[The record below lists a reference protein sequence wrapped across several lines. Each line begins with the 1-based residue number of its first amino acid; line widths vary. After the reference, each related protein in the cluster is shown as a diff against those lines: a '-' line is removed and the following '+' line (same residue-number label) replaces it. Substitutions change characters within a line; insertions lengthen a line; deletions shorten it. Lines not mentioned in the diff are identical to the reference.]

1 MKRSFF
7 TTSFFIVCISA
18 GSFTK
23 TWAQS
28 HSQAGKSKPAT
39 PATGAPATPASTTTG
54 SSTGVPVG
62 QTGVSPNGPLLYRSG
77 DGNDTAIENR
87 LVMLALR
94 GPDYDG
100 SEHQNRI
107 SELGLKQAKGTWLN
121 LLSVSTQYN
130 DQTFGK
136 PTTVNGQPAY
146 VYPKYFFGVTIPLGI
161 IFSQGNQVKIAR
173 EAVANSKDQQEILA
187 RQIRANVLAKYAQY
201 RYYGA
206 LIEMEGEMMNDVSV
220 NSTQAEQ
227 NFKNGSITADAY
239 IAAQKTKNDELVKVM
254 NLQLQQDL
262 TKIDLERMIGVSLE
276 TVVAPTRRSPRP
288 TSN

>member
-1 MKRSFF
+1 MRRSFF

-18 GSFTK
+18 GGFTK

-28 HSQAGKSKPAT
+28 RSQSEKNKPA
-39 PATGAPATPASTTTG
+39 APG
-54 SSTGVPVG
+54 G
-62 QTGVSPNGPLLYRSG
+62 QANAPMNPTLLYRPAETG
-77 DGNDTAIENR
+77 DSAVENR
-87 LVMLALR
+87 LVALALG
-94 GPDYDG
+94 GPEYDG
-100 SEHQNRI
+100 SEHQNKI
-107 SELGLKQAKGTWLN
+107 NELELKRAKATWLN

-130 DQTFGK
+130 DQTFAK
-136 PTTVNGQPAY
+136 PTTINGEPAY

-173 EAVANSKDQQEILA
+173 ESLANGKDQQDLLA

-201 RYYGA
+201 KYYGA
-206 LIEMEGEMMNDVSV
+206 LIDLEAEMMNDVSV

-227 NFKNGSITADAY
+227 NFKNGSITADVY

-262 TKIDLERMIGVSLE
+262 VRIDLERMIGVPLASVLGK
-276 TVVAPTRRSPRP
+276 TAAGRVTPQ
-288 TSN
+288 

>member
-7 TTSFFIVCISA
+7 TSSFFIVCISA

-23 TWAQS
+23 TWAQAHPQS
-28 HSQAGKSKPAT
+28 DKNKPAT
-39 PATGAPATPASTTTG
+39 PSGQTNLSATGG
-54 SSTGVPVG
+54 
-62 QTGVSPNGPLLYRSG
+62 LLYRPTDNGFDS
-77 DGNDTAIENR
+77 AIENR
-87 LVMLALR
+87 LVALALE
-94 GPDYDG
+94 GPEYDG
-100 SEHQNRI
+100 SEHQNKI
-107 SELGLKQAKGTWLN
+107 NELELKRAKATWLN

-130 DQTFGK
+130 DQTFSK
-136 PTTVNGQPAY
+136 PTTINGQPAY

-173 EAVANSKDQQEILA
+173 ESLANGKDQQDLLA
-187 RQIRANVLAKYAQY
+187 RQIRANVLSKYAQY
-201 RYYGA
+201 KYYGA

-239 IAAQKTKNDELVKVM
+239 ITAQRTKNEELVKVM

-262 TKIDLERMIGVSLE
+262 TKIDLERMIGVPLE
-276 TVVAPTRRSPRP
+276 SVLTTTKRNPR
-288 TSN
+288 